1 ATFKSRFRESQS
13 EDSII
18 PPTKGSDAA
27 IIAIIDVREPAKG
40 TNKDSN
46 KSLDA
51 HLKDNFNRLNF
62 KYILKYIKLLAT
74 QRAKRS

>member
-1 ATFKSRFRESQS
+1 TFKSRFRELQS

-18 PPTKGSDAA
+18 PPTKGSDTYC
-27 IIAIIDVREPAKG
+27 REPAKG
-40 TNKDSN
+40 ANKDSN

-62 KYILKYIKLLAT
+62 KRILKYIKLLAT